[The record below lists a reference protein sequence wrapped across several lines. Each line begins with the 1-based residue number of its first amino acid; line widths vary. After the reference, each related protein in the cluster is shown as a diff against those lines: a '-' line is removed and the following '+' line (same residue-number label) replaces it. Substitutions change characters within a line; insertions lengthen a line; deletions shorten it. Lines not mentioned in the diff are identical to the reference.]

1 MSNVYSQGATS
12 ALNEKDYI
20 NKIYDKIGTSQK
32 DTIQENY
39 DASVKQLDT
48 GKQTVQN
55 QTADYVKRAYVEGNR
70 AKNNYQTSPTGA
82 VGSRG
87 NNTQAAL
94 TIGNQNQSNVTAL
107 SQQEVAANQ
116 EFERQRKLL
125 ADKYSAAIKQA
136 QADNDMNRAQALY
149 DAAKA
154 EEEQLR
160 ALRQS
165 AASLMAGKGDNSIL
179 DAIGRGV
186 AVTPDTTSATWEGVT
201 KNDDSINEIYDKNM
215 ESQKIESETAYKESL
230 SDLEA
235 KQAEARRTTDQ
246 NLTKAYVDALKKDKN
261 YREVQTAYGQGSGT
275 AAQAQLAR
283 ETGLTGD
290 LTNLRKLQL
299 KQDSDVE
306 QQRLELLKNY
316 GEEIAKAQA
325 ANDLKRVKALY
336 EAAEKEE
343 QTLVEE
349 QKTVGNALAK
359 QNNYSVL
366 GKLYGLTPDQVHRLQ
381 GTGAYAPVYYG
392 GGGGGY
398 SGGSRGGGGGDDTGG
413 GGGTFVGANPSI
425 IGLGQGPISSE
436 NLQSQIASGNVTAVN
451 NGGKVTYISTPQSPV
466 SNNAGITVQLANA
479 GKPHYSASSTA
490 SSNKSSGGV
499 VSKVVNAVKS
509 WFGK

>member
-1 MSNVYSQGATS
+1 MSNIYSGSATS
-12 ALNEKDYI
+12 ALNEKEYI

-32 DTIQENY
+32 DTLKENY

-48 GKQTVQN
+48 GV
-55 QTADYVKRAYVEGNR
+55 QTAQGKTNDYLKRAYVENGR
-70 AKNNYQTSPTGA
+70 ANNNYQASPASG
-82 VGSRG
+82 GLSRRS
-87 NNTQAAL
+87 NNAQAML
-94 TIGNQNQSNVTAL
+94 TLGNQNQANVTAL
-107 SQQEVAANQ
+107 NQQQTVANQ

-160 ALRQS
+160 TLRQS
-165 AASLMAGKGDNSIL
+165 AATLMAGNGDNSIM
-179 DAIGRGV
+179 DAIGNGV
-186 AVTPDTTSATWEGVT
+186 AVTPDTTTPTWNGVT
-201 KNDDSINEIYDKNM
+201 KDEDSINEVYDKKM
-215 ESQKIESETAYKESL
+215 ESQKIEAESAYKESV

-235 KQAEARRTTDQ
+235 KQAEAQRTTDQ

-283 ETGLTGD
+283 EAGLTGD

-343 QTLVEE
+343 RALVEE
-349 QKTVGNALAK
+349 QKTVGNILEK

-392 GGGGGY
+392 GGGGG
-398 SGGSRGGGGGDDTGG
+398 GDDDTGGGGGDDTGG
-413 GGGTFVGANPSI
+413 SGASKPVNMTIATNVGPYSDETIANMVQSGQVNYNPTTNVYTKNESYGQLPAYTAMVNSQKAQAAGTAVMANP
-425 IGLGQGPISSE
+425 PKTSS
-436 NLQSQIASGNVTAVN
+436 
-451 NGGKVTYISTPQSPV
+451 
-466 SNNAGITVQLANA
+466 
-479 GKPHYSASSTA
+479 
-490 SSNKSSGGV
+490 SSGGV
-499 VSKVVNAVKS
+499 VSKVVNAVKN
-509 WFGK
+509 FFNKK

>member
-1 MSNVYSQGATS
+1 MSNIYSGGATS
-12 ALNEKDYI
+12 ALNEKEYI

-32 DTIQENY
+32 DTLKENY

-48 GKQTVQN
+48 GTQAVKG
-55 QTADYVKRAYVEGNR
+55 QTADYVKRAYVENGR
-70 AKNNYQTSPTGA
+70 AANNYQASLASTG
-82 VGSRG
+82 SSRRG
-87 NNTQAAL
+87 NNAQAAL
-94 TIGNQNQSNVTAL
+94 TLGNQNQANVTAL
-107 SQQEVAANQ
+107 NQQQAAANQ

-125 ADKYSAAIKQA
+125 ADKYAAAIKQA

-160 ALRQS
+160 TLRQS
-165 AASLMAGKGDNSIL
+165 AATLMAGKGDNSIM
-179 DAIGRGV
+179 DAIGNGV
-186 AVTPDTTSATWEGVT
+186 AVTPDTTTPTWSGVT
-201 KNDDSINEIYDKNM
+201 KDEDSINEVYDKKM
-215 ESQKIESETAYKESL
+215 ESQQIESESAYKESV

-283 ETGLTGD
+283 EAGLTGD

-306 QQRLELLKNY
+306 QQRIELLKNY
-316 GEEIAKAQA
+316 GDEIAKAQA
-325 ANDLKRVKALY
+325 ANDLKRVQALY

-343 QTLVEE
+343 QALIEE
-349 QKTVGNALAK
+349 QKTVGNYLAK

-366 GKLYGLTPDQVHRLQ
+366 GKLYGLTPDQIHRLQ

-392 GGGGGY
+392 GGGGG
-398 SGGSRGGGGGDDTGG
+398 GSSYRYYGGGGDDNTGG
-413 GGGTFVGANPSI
+413 STTTGSANPSI
-425 IGLGQGPISSE
+425 IPLGYGPISSNTLN
-436 NLQSQIASGNVTAVN
+436 NLVSS
-451 NGGKVTYISTPQSPV
+451 GKVNATTNSSGGITYSKAPTS
-466 SNNAGITVQLANA
+466 SAGITMQLANA
-479 GKPHYSASSTA
+479 GKPVYTA
-490 SSNKSSGGV
+490 SSSKSSGSSGGV

-509 WFGK
+509 WFSKK